1 MLNAQLARLGDDIRL
16 YWLFVGSRLR
26 AQMQYRESFLVMTV
40 VSFLGLST
48 ELLAIIILFNR
59 FGDLAGWPVGEVAFL
74 YGIASVSFGLAE
86 MFGSGFDLF
95 PDMIRRGE
103 FDRVLLRPRSAFV
116 QVLSADFQL
125 RRLGRITQGLVA
137 FGLAFAWASPEWTLG
152 KLAYLPAVIL
162 CGMVLYIAFFV
173 LGAVICFWTVES
185 IEVINIITYGGTEFA
200 SYPLPIYH
208 LLMQRF
214 FTFVIP
220 LAFVSYF
227 PSLYLLDRPEASDWP
242 LWLLLVSPLA
252 AATSLSLV
260 ARFFW
265 GIGVRHYRSTGS

>member
-1 MLNAQLARLGDDIRL
+1 MLSAHLARLGDDIRL

-26 AQMQYRESFLVMTV
+26 SQMQYRESFLVMTV

-59 FGDLAGWPVGEVAFL
+59 FGDLAGWSVGEVAFL

-86 MFGSGFDLF
+86 LFGTGFDVF

-125 RRLGRITQGLVA
+125 RRLGRIAQGLVA
-137 FGLAFAWASPEWTLG
+137 FGLAFAWAPPEWTLG
-152 KLAYLPAVIL
+152 KLAYLPVVIL

-185 IEVINIITYGGTEFA
+185 IEVLNIITYGGTEFA

-214 FTFVIP
+214 FTFVVP

-227 PSLYLLDRPEASDWP
+227 PSLYLLDRPEAADWP
-242 LWLLLVSPLA
+242 LWLLIVSPLVA
-252 AATSLSLV
+252 AVFLAFV
-260 ARFFW
+260 ARIFW